1 MIVSLYRFSF
11 KIILFFVILTFVGFA
26 FIPLLSIQLSPSLA
40 HGSIVIS
47 YSQPM
52 ASPEVIE
59 QQITSKIE
67 ARISTLQGIQKISSV
82 SGYNYGNVNIEL
94 KKNTDIDQLRFEVA
108 MALRS
113 LYPSLPKE
121 ASYPSIQLNA
131 PDNSQQQESFMTLQF
146 SGNANTT
153 DLTQYLHENIQPKLA
168 SIAGIYEINTIGG
181 NRIEYTVKYD
191 LEALEIYGFNEETI
205 VAAIERHF
213 KQESLGRNKTDNSNN
228 NTTVSLKNII
238 DKDWNIF
245 IGQNNGKLIY
255 LKDLASIQKT
265 EKLATQYYRIN
276 GRNALNLII
285 SCEKGVN
292 QIELSNQIRE
302 RVIKISREF
311 PPKYTLQIE
320 HDSSEYIK
328 ENLQKVGF
336 QAALALV
343 ILLVFVGL
351 SIRRWWY
358 MALMVFSL
366 IVNLAIACLFFYI
379 FKIEIHLYSLAA
391 LTTSLGLII
400 DNAIVMIDH
409 YKRHRDLM
417 ALTALFGATLTT
429 VAGLVVIFFLPEES
443 QLLLS
448 DFSIVLVITLLASL
462 LVSLFLIPAL
472 MEKFQEKFDVYQV
485 EKPSY
490 IKVRLSNL
498 YLKIIISFLKYKKVL
513 FFAAV
518 MAFGLPIFLL
528 PDSLSEKTKGHEIY
542 NFVFAN
548 DWFQENLKPIL
559 YKTLGGSLRLFVQ
572 NVYDAGYYTN
582 PDRTILYINVGL
594 PNNSTLE
601 QMNQIFEIL
610 ENKCLKYAEVEKCI
624 SNIHSAQ
631 NGQMAIYFT
640 EKAENEGFAYNMK
653 SIMLQASTEMSG
665 IDWDIYGVGQGFSQN
680 VNNGESS
687 TFNVLMKGY
696 NYNGLERQAK
706 DFKNLL
712 EKHPR
717 IQNVNINKSRNWYGG
732 KNLFEYKLAIDHEFL
747 AIHNISKNI
756 LAKKLNNLSS
766 MPTTDIYIF
775 NENQYYPVNIIP
787 KESDKRD
794 IWSLENSVLNID
806 SARTKM
812 KNIVGIGKQ
821 NVMNEIYKENQE
833 YLRTVVFTYNGS
845 NTFGERFL
853 DESLVQINQKM
864 PLGYSA
870 KKQTYNWQKEQKST
884 QYWLIGL
891 VILLIYLVCAI
902 VFESFLQPLALI
914 LIIPLSFI
922 GVFMVFYF
930 FDLNF
935 DQGGYASFILLSGN
949 VVSAAIFIISEY
961 NILKHKFPKVSDLQ
975 LYRKA
980 FNHKILPVFLTVFS
994 TIVGL
999 IPFLIFGE
1007 KEVFWFAFGVGTIG
1021 GLVMSM
1027 MVIPVF
1033 LPLFMN
1039 LKVKKSEFNF

>member
-1 MIVSLYRFSF
+1 
-11 KIILFFVILTFVGFA
+11 VGFA

-245 IGQNNGKLIY
+245 IGQNNGKLSY

-409 YKRHRDLM
+409 YKRHRDLK

-665 IDWDIYGVGQGFSQN
+665 ID
-680 VNNGESS
+680 
-687 TFNVLMKGY
+687 
-696 NYNGLERQAK
+696 
-706 DFKNLL
+706 
-712 EKHPR
+712 
-717 IQNVNINKSRNWYGG
+717 
-732 KNLFEYKLAIDHEFL
+732 
-747 AIHNISKNI
+747 
-756 LAKKLNNLSS
+756 
-766 MPTTDIYIF
+766 
-775 NENQYYPVNIIP
+775 
-787 KESDKRD
+787 
-794 IWSLENSVLNID
+794 
-806 SARTKM
+806 
-812 KNIVGIGKQ
+812 
-821 NVMNEIYKENQE
+821 
-833 YLRTVVFTYNGS
+833 
-845 NTFGERFL
+845 
-853 DESLVQINQKM
+853 
-864 PLGYSA
+864 
-870 KKQTYNWQKEQKST
+870 
-884 QYWLIGL
+884 
-891 VILLIYLVCAI
+891 
-902 VFESFLQPLALI
+902 
-914 LIIPLSFI
+914 
-922 GVFMVFYF
+922 
-930 FDLNF
+930 
-935 DQGGYASFILLSGN
+935 
-949 VVSAAIFIISEY
+949 
-961 NILKHKFPKVSDLQ
+961 
-975 LYRKA
+975 
-980 FNHKILPVFLTVFS
+980 
-994 TIVGL
+994 
-999 IPFLIFGE
+999 
-1007 KEVFWFAFGVGTIG
+1007 
-1021 GLVMSM
+1021 
-1027 MVIPVF
+1027 
-1033 LPLFMN
+1033 
-1039 LKVKKSEFNF
+1039 

>member
-1 MIVSLYRFSF
+1 M
-11 KIILFFVILTFVGFA
+11 ILTFVGFA